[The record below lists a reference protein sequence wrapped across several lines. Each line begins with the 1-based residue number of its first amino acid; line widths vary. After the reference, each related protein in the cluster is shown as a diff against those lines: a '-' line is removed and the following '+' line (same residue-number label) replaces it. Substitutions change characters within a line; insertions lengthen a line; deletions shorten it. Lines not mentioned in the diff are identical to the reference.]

1 MCVVHDPTL
10 FAAAI
15 LSIKFC
21 FVGSLRFGKASSQFA
36 SAWKS
41 IARIMKGLEKPPKK
55 DQPKRLRGWQLEM
68 QSGRKVA
75 KKSVLEK
82 TDHGLERPDE
92 PHSGLAN
99 KLLSLWSCGT
109 LSATMIREIAHLA
122 MQDGAD
128 HPELVSLAKVGN
140 WRAQTGNCHKQIINQ
155 FCPHIMLPE
164 PFQVKVPCLDPKSS
178 LEKEDWAS
186 LFLPHLLFAHLGE
199 HYPMFFQKAFCLGKD
214 NLQKFWAGVEKVG
227 DDRIWDHPMCLE
239 KHWRD
244 RVIPLFLHGDGV
256 EFHNRDSLMV
266 WSWGCLLG
274 DMPSMQQHMLL
285 ACWPK
290 SCTTAQTWKPIW
302 EWLKWSFEALGKGF
316 HPTSLVPFPS
326 ASVFSFLAFSGFA
339 RSGPGVFVLVFAPSL
354 FFCVPLFAS
363 WLSNFLFMF
372 IFTSLSLS
380 FHLPRCCGACV
391 CVPSA

>member
-1 MCVVHDPTL
+1 
-10 FAAAI
+10 
-15 LSIKFC
+15 
-21 FVGSLRFGKASSQFA
+21 
-36 SAWKS
+36 
-41 IARIMKGLEKPPKK
+41 MKGLEKPPKK

-186 LFLPHLLFAHLGE
+186 LFLPHQCSSKKHF
-199 HYPMFFQKAFCLGKD
+199 
-214 NLQKFWAGVEKVG
+214 V
-227 DDRIWDHPMCLE
+227 LE
-239 KHWRD
+239 KTICKNSGLGWIRLEM
-244 RVIPLFLHGDGV
+244 IEYGTTPC
-256 EFHNRDSLMV
+256 V
-266 WSWGCLLG
+266 W
-274 DMPSMQQHMLL
+274 
-285 ACWPK
+285 K
-290 SCTTAQTWKPIW
+290 STGGT
-302 EWLKWSFEALGKGF
+302 E
-316 HPTSLVPFPS
+316 
-326 ASVFSFLAFSGFA
+326 
-339 RSGPGVFVLVFAPSL
+339 
-354 FFCVPLFAS
+354 
-363 WLSNFLFMF
+363 
-372 IFTSLSLS
+372 
-380 FHLPRCCGACV
+380 
-391 CVPSA
+391 